1 MNYFI
6 QETEKQVNKMA
17 KVPYLDLK
25 KIHQPIMQ
33 KLDEAYHQVIHRSWF
48 IGGEA
53 DRRFEQEFAQ
63 YCNAKACVGTGNGLD
78 AIRLILMAYGIGEG
92 DEVIVPAHTFIATA
106 LAVSYTGAVPIFVDI
121 DSDTYTIDV
130 HKIEEKITDKTKAII
145 AVHLYGQCADM
156 KSICSLAQ
164 KYDLKVF
171 EDAAQAHGAE
181 LNGNKT
187 GTLADAA
194 AFSFYPGKNLG
205 ALGDA
210 GAVVTNDVEAA
221 EKIRAYGNYGCLK
234 KYEHIYQGC
243 NSRLD
248 ELQAAFLSVKLQ
260 FLDEWN
266 QERRSIAER
275 YTKEICNPKVK
286 CPKLPEHAKEHVYH
300 IYPVLVEKREIFIN
314 YLAEHG
320 IETNIHYP
328 IPILKQDA
336 YIQYRRQ
343 AENYPAANAVCEK
356 EVSIPLYP
364 NMDEN
369 QIASVIEVVNH
380 F

>member
-1 MNYFI
+1 MF
-6 QETEKQVNKMA
+6 

-25 KIHQPIMQ
+25 KIHQPMIQ
-33 KLDEAYHQVIHRSWF
+33 ELDAAYHEVMHRSWF

-53 DRRFEQEFAQ
+53 DKRFEKEFAE

-92 DEVIVPAHTFIATA
+92 DEVIVPAHTFIATV
-106 LAVSYTGAVPIFVDI
+106 LAVTYTGAVPVFADI
-121 DSDTYTIDV
+121 DPDTYTIDV
-130 HKIEEKITDKTKAII
+130 HKIEEKITDKTKAVI
-145 AVHLYGQCADM
+145 AVHLYGRCADM
-156 KSICSLAQ
+156 NAICCLAQ

-181 LNGNKT
+181 INGKKT
-187 GTLADAA
+187 GTLGDAA

-210 GAVVTNDVEAA
+210 GAVVTNDEEMA

-234 KYEHIYQGC
+234 KYEHLYQGC

-248 ELQAAFLSVKLQ
+248 ELQAAFLTAKLKY
-260 FLDEWN
+260 LDEWN
-266 QERRSIAER
+266 EKRRSIAKR
-275 YTKEICNPKVK
+275 YTKEISNPKVK
-286 CPKLPEHAKEHVYH
+286 CPKQPENIKENVYH
-300 IYPVLVEKREIFIN
+300 IYPVLVEKRTEFIKHLSE
-314 YLAEHG
+314 YG
-320 IETNIHYP
+320 IEANIHYP

-336 YIQYRRQ
+336 YSQYREQ
-343 AENYPAANAVCEK
+343 AQNYPVSNTVCEQ

-364 NMDEN
+364 NMEEE
-369 QIASVIEVVNH
+369 QIAAVIEAMNS